1 MNNELNKKKMKKKKI
16 KNKLKKKKIYYG
28 DGNIYIHSTFNNIII
43 SLTDKKGN
51 VLAWSSSGKM
61 KLKGSKKNTPFAGQI
76 TAKNICEKCIQLGIK
91 KVSIIIKGP
100 GSGRES
106 AIRTISNNGIN
117 IRSIKDRTPLPHNGC
132 RPPKKR
138 RI

>member
-1 MNNELNKKKMKKKKI
+1 MNIN
-16 KNKLKKKKIYYG
+16 YG
-28 DGNIYIHSTFNNIII
+28 EIYIYSTFNNIIL
-43 SLTDKKGN
+43 SLTDKIGN

-76 TAKNICEKCIQLGIK
+76 TAQNISEKCLDLGIK
-91 KVSIIIKGP
+91 NVNIVIKGP
-100 GSGRES
+100 GIGRDS
-106 AIRTISNNGIN
+106 AIRTISNNGI
-117 IRSIKDRTPLPHNGC
+117 IISSIKDRTPLPHNGC

>member
-1 MNNELNKKKMKKKKI
+1 MKKKKI
-16 KNKLKKKKIYYG
+16 KKKNIYYG
-28 DGNIYIHSTFNNIII
+28 DIYIHSTFNNIII
-43 SLTDKKGN
+43 SLTDKIGN

-61 KLKGSKKNTPFAGQI
+61 KFKGSKKNTPFAGQI
-76 TAKNICEKCIQLGIK
+76 TAQNIIDKCLSLGIK
-91 KVSIIIKGP
+91 KVDIIIKGP
-100 GSGRES
+100 GSGRDS

-117 IRSIKDRTPLPHNGC
+117 ILSIKDRTPLPHNGC